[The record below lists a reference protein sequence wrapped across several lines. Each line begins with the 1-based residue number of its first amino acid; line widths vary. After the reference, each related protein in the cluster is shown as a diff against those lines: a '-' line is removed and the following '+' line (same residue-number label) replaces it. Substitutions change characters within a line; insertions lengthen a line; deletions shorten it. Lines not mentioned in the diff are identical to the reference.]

1 MSQHGKLIV
10 IVAPSGSGKSTLIKR
25 LKKELPMIEES
36 VSYTT
41 RPMRKG
47 EVDGVSYNFVDVE
60 TFKKMRD
67 AGDFIEWA
75 EVHGNFYGSS
85 KSFVESKLA
94 AGSVLLF
101 DLDVQGTDA
110 MKAAFEQTVAIFIA
124 PPNAQELENRLRGR
138 GTDST
143 GVINL
148 RLLNAK
154 RELERMN
161 DYDHLVVNDDLE
173 RAYAELSGIIRGV
186 IES

>member
-1 MSQHGKLIV
+1 MSKRGKLIV

-25 LKKELPMIEES
+25 LKKEFPMIEES

-41 RPMRKG
+41 RSIRTG
-47 EVDGVSYNFVDVE
+47 EIDGESYNFTDVE
-60 TFKKMRD
+60 TFLKMRE

-75 EVHGNFYGSS
+75 EVHGNYYGTS

-94 AGSVLLF
+94 QGSVLLF
-101 DLDVQGTDA
+101 DLDVQGTDS
-110 MKAAFEQTVAIFIA
+110 MKDTFDQTVAIFIA
-124 PPNAQELENRLRGR
+124 PPSVDALESRLRGR

-148 RLLNAK
+148 RLMNSQ
-154 RELERMN
+154 RELKRKN

-173 RAYAELSGIIRGV
+173 QAYTDLSGIIRGV
-186 IES
+186 IEN

>member
-1 MSQHGKLIV
+1 
-10 IVAPSGSGKSTLIKR
+10 
-25 LKKELPMIEES
+25 MIEES

-41 RPMRKG
+41 RAMRKG
-47 EVDGVSYNFVDVE
+47 EVDGESYNFIDVE

-85 KSFVESKLA
+85 KSFVESKLNS
-94 AGSVLLF
+94 GSVLLF

-110 MKAAFEQTVAIFIA
+110 MKEAFDQTVAIFIA
-124 PPNAQELENRLRGR
+124 PPSVDALESRLRGR

-148 RLLNAK
+148 RLMNSR

-173 RAYAELSGIIRGV
+173 KAYSDLSSIIRGV